1 MSTPA
6 DKIAVLGAGSWG
18 TAQPART
25 ARSPDRAV
33 GRDAAVVD
41 AIDQRHENPRYLPG
55 IPLPDGLRATTDL
68 ASAVE
73 GAAWILVVTPSHAF
87 GETVR
92 ALAPLRPAGAGVAWA
107 TKGFEPGSG
116 RFLHEVAREVLGEDV
131 PLAVVT
137 GPSFAKEVTQGLP
150 TAITVHGDVPE
161 FAQTVAEAMH
171 GPAFRAYTGDDMV
184 GAELGGAMKNVLAVA
199 TGVADGMQLGLNAR
213 AGLITRGLNEML
225 RLAAAIGA
233 KPETLMGLA
242 GLGDLVLTCTGDLS
256 RNRRLGLA
264 LGRGQTLQDAVR
276 EIGQVVESVQTADEV
291 MRQARRHG
299 IDLPISDG
307 VRAVLHGEQTP
318 EEGLRA
324 LLAREQKPEYPDTL
338 FVNRKPRPGAGVFLV
353 RLIHAW
359 RGSRTD
365 PLLVAANLGW
375 RPVAPGHARR
385 HSSPRP
391 RRRVAV
397 VHVRKDQPRPI
408 TLTLQRERE
417 LAGIAHVVAVAVRTD
432 DVTRVPFHRIRQGTQ
447 PQRTAALSG
456 ICSLDRSAPAHGGW
470 LLCSTKPSS
479 AKSAASALAS
489 PRATPARS
497 CAATVQR
504 CGQGCVRRGC
514 AGFAF
519 SASWAIAGNASS
531 RAPQKIMASRVRRM
545 RPGPGDDGKASD
557 AS

>member
-1 MSTPA
+1 M
-6 DKIAVLGAGSWG
+6 VE
-18 TAQPART
+18 
-25 ARSPDRAV
+25 
-33 GRDAAVVD
+33 

-55 IPLPDGLRATTDL
+55 IPLPDSLRATTDL
-68 ASAVE
+68 ASAVQ

-161 FAQTVAEAMH
+161 FAQAVAEAMH

-291 MRQARRHG
+291 MRHARRHG

-318 EEGLRA
+318 KKACAHCWRGNRNRNTRTRCSSESKTPATRRGFC
-324 LLAREQKPEYPDTL
+324 ARP
-338 FVNRKPRPGAGVFLV
+338 
-353 RLIHAW
+353 IHAW
-359 RGSRTD
+359 RGST
-365 PLLVAANLGW
+365 
-375 RPVAPGHARR
+375 
-385 HSSPRP
+385 
-391 RRRVAV
+391 
-397 VHVRKDQPRPI
+397 
-408 TLTLQRERE
+408 TE
-417 LAGIAHVVAVAVRTD
+417 
-432 DVTRVPFHRIRQGTQ
+432 PF
-447 PQRTAALSG
+447 
-456 ICSLDRSAPAHGGW
+456 W
-470 LLCSTKPSS
+470 
-479 AKSAASALAS
+479 
-489 PRATPARS
+489 
-497 CAATVQR
+497 
-504 CGQGCVRRGC
+504 
-514 AGFAF
+514 
-519 SASWAIAGNASS
+519 
-531 RAPQKIMASRVRRM
+531 
-545 RPGPGDDGKASD
+545 
-557 AS
+557 